1 MSDLNGLRIIAHRK
15 NIARYRRLLG
25 TPLTVDE
32 HRYLEWRISEEE
44 AAIAKLIARERS
56 LQNARTILEHVVAAS
71 GTPPSRGAN
80 RSKS

>member
-32 HRYLEWRISEEE
+32 QRYLEWRISEEE
-44 AAIAKLIARERS
+44 AEIAKLVDRNPCHQSAQPG
-56 LQNARTILEHVVAAS
+56 LVDVAAGS
-71 GTPPSRGAN
+71 ITSPATSAN
-80 RSKS
+80 RSES